1 MNKKMIVLI
10 LFFLSHSAYAQI
22 DLSLILKTP
31 AAFTPQDLLVSTST
45 YSAGYAGN
53 LGVRI
58 PENRIL
64 LSPKLIKL
72 PNITLLP
79 PAPAQ
84 IRAINPAV
92 QATNAP
98 LVLPLAKINDP
109 LLKNIE
115 TPVADL
121 IKISADEYKMIQ
133 ALIFFEIRK
142 KYDFAMSLFAELM
155 ESPVYKSRALL
166 QYAESARALGLNSE
180 YRHNI
185 LQLLEKTQ
193 DKALKIKTLQSV
205 VKNIM
210 TFHTSDMPLL
220 NSLVESYN
228 IEIDKNDNYHY
239 KQAQHFITQNN
250 LLAAERSLSQ
260 MSSKSDLYTNSVLL
274 SASLNYRQGEVNKAL
289 AKLEKV
295 IPLVEQNKKNPI
307 RNLLIATLARIYF
320 QKAQYKQA
328 YQNYLKI
335 DRSSPLWLQ
344 SVVEQAW
351 AQILVGD
358 HIGAAGNMF
367 SLHTEIFKKAYLPE
381 SYIVRTVGYL
391 NLCQYGDALHVL
403 TDLDSRFERTH
414 EKLIEFQTNNNTA
427 MPYYDLVRAWFS
439 QNKLSEISSLPASFV
454 AELAVHPSFT
464 AYQQQINN
472 HEEEN
477 SRFSK
482 ILSDFSNHKKPAPD
496 QQNRSE
502 ISSLVADVEW
512 QLVQQGR
519 EGLKKMRQLALM
531 RSENKKSQL
540 RDQAAKAVRAHFDE
554 LTRILEKL
562 LEQKEVLAYEIYSGA
577 GEHIRYQVAG
587 GKPDERLPA
596 TLTPEEKKSYKW
608 KFRGEIWEDEIGHY
622 RSSLKNVCANENKT
636 LSKGDH

>member
-180 YRHNI
+180 YRHNTVSYTH
-185 LQLLEKTQ
+185 L
-193 DKALKIKTLQSV
+193 TLPT
-205 VKNIM
+205 K
-210 TFHTSDMPLL
+210 
-220 NSLVESYN
+220 
-228 IEIDKNDNYHY
+228 
-239 KQAQHFITQNN
+239 
-250 LLAAERSLSQ
+250 
-260 MSSKSDLYTNSVLL
+260 
-274 SASLNYRQGEVNKAL
+274 
-289 AKLEKV
+289 
-295 IPLVEQNKKNPI
+295 
-307 RNLLIATLARIYF
+307 RI
-320 QKAQYKQA
+320 
-328 YQNYLKI
+328 
-335 DRSSPLWLQ
+335 
-344 SVVEQAW
+344 V
-351 AQILVGD
+351 
-358 HIGAAGNMF
+358 
-367 SLHTEIFKKAYLPE
+367 
-381 SYIVRTVGYL
+381 
-391 NLCQYGDALHVL
+391 
-403 TDLDSRFERTH
+403 
-414 EKLIEFQTNNNTA
+414 
-427 MPYYDLVRAWFS
+427 
-439 QNKLSEISSLPASFV
+439 
-454 AELAVHPSFT
+454 
-464 AYQQQINN
+464 
-472 HEEEN
+472 
-477 SRFSK
+477 
-482 ILSDFSNHKKPAPD
+482 
-496 QQNRSE
+496 
-502 ISSLVADVEW
+502 
-512 QLVQQGR
+512 
-519 EGLKKMRQLALM
+519 
-531 RSENKKSQL
+531 
-540 RDQAAKAVRAHFDE
+540 
-554 LTRILEKL
+554 
-562 LEQKEVLAYEIYSGA
+562 
-577 GEHIRYQVAG
+577 
-587 GKPDERLPA
+587 
-596 TLTPEEKKSYKW
+596 
-608 KFRGEIWEDEIGHY
+608 
-622 RSSLKNVCANENKT
+622 
-636 LSKGDH
+636 